1 MGKGIYTYYK
11 ERLIEIGGNNKCL
24 YLKSISRKSAYDL
37 GKLFEGRDEKI
48 SEFVEFLWAGG
59 KFPLSVISNKEK
71 SDILRNLDVQDK
83 GAKIQEDID
92 SGLEVDEAARKKL
105 ERVRREEAARAIEN
119 EITKVKELKREV
131 EEIEKETG
139 RYELYVGYPFVFGC
153 IPQGSAK
160 TPIKA
165 PLLLFPVKIDII
177 DEATV
182 EISIN
187 QAEKV
192 RRGSTSKASS
202 LNSTIYRVSRT

>member
-37 GKLFEGRDEKI
+37 GKIFEGRDEKI
-48 SEFVEFLWAGG
+48 SEFVDFLWSGG
-59 KFPLSVISNKEK
+59 KYPLTVISNKEK
-71 SDILRNLDVQDK
+71 QDILRNLDVSDK
-83 GAKIQEDID
+83 GAKIKRDID
-92 SGLEVDEAARKKL
+92 SGLDVDDATRKKL
-105 ERVRREEAARAIEN
+105 ERIRREEAARAIEN
-119 EITKVKELKREV
+119 EISKIKELKREV

-153 IPQGSAK
+153 IPQGAAK
-160 TPIKA
+160 TLIKA
-165 PLLLFPVKIDII
+165 PLLLFPVKIDVI

-187 QAEKV
+187 QVEKIRINPALV
-192 RRGSTSKASS
+192 
-202 LNSTIYRVSRT
+202 